1 MVTKLHPKPE
11 LDNYGRI
18 ATGCACCR
26 GPNGLYYPSP
36 KLIKLL
42 DGKLWESSPT
52 TSNPTFNHTEQPP
65 TSLITMV
72 IIYIIE
78 FIDKNINP
86 NWDKIVTNYCIDNS
100 NIAANIEENCA
111 NAPQTNEELL

>member
-1 MVTKLHPKPE
+1 MPGGKETSPLFPE
-11 LDNYGRI
+11 NCLSVGRLAI
-18 ATGCACCR
+18 FG
-26 GPNGLYYPSP
+26 NH
-36 KLIKLL
+36 
-42 DGKLWESSPT
+42 PT

-86 NWDKIVTNYCIDNS
+86 QRKQNS
-100 NIAANIEENCA
+100 YK
-111 NAPQTNEELL
+111 LLY